1 MSFPF
6 STFPMGSR
14 MTTLSYIEVKCSISR
29 ESCTLR
35 IRVVTGWFA
44 GVDGS
49 TVASCWKRKRRCLPY
64 LLEGEDKIAET
75 KMLELE
81 GFVVMNAAA
90 EFDVLKEES

>member
-1 MSFPF
+1 MDP
-6 STFPMGSR
+6 P
-14 MTTLSYIEVKCSISR
+14 KQ
-29 ESCTLR
+29 
-35 IRVVTGWFA
+35 
-44 GVDGS
+44 
-49 TVASCWKRKRRCLPY
+49 SCWKQKRWYLPC